1 MAKWLR
7 RLDLHQRP
15 SVYETDKLT
24 TALLRNEFKGKL
36 TTGNQKAQNPADKNR
51 YKWAV
56 KWLQAQNDR
65 KVIILATIDL

>member
-51 YKWAV
+51 YK
-56 KWLQAQNDR
+56 
-65 KVIILATIDL
+65 